1 MSEVRI
7 ASAPCS
13 WGILSGFGA
22 EESFPAPE
30 EVMDGIVATG
40 FEGTELGDPGFMPDD
55 PETVASM
62 LKRRDL
68 SMAGALVPI
77 ALADRSNHQ
86 AGVQSALKT
95 ARVLAACD
103 GPDAWNG
110 GAQVVLADAN
120 GKNEMRVDNAG
131 RIKPEHGLSDD
142 QWQAFAEGANL
153 VARAVKDETGLRTA
167 FHHHCAGF
175 VETPD
180 ETERFLEMTDP
191 DLVGLCYDTGHYA
204 YAGGDVLDGLRRFRE
219 RIQHVHFKDC
229 HPAIAEEARVNGW
242 SYFDAVGNGLFFK
255 LGGGLV
261 DFGAVARELRDSGYS
276 GWIVV
281 EDELPPGKA
290 DAFEANKNDRE
301 LLRELGI

>member
-1 MSEVRI
+1 MAEVRI

-13 WGILSGFGA
+13 WGVLSGFGA
-22 EESFPAPE
+22 ESSFPAPE
-30 EVMDGIVATG
+30 DVLDGIVATG
-40 FEGTELGDPGFMPDD
+40 FEGTELGDPGFMPEAPDL
-55 PETVASM
+55 VASM
-62 LKRRDL
+62 LTSRGL
-68 SMAGALVPI
+68 SMVGALVPI
-77 ALADRSNHQ
+77 ALADRANHKE
-86 AGVQSALKT
+86 GVRSAIKT

-120 GKNEMRVDNAG
+120 GKNAMRVENAG
-131 RIKPEHGLSDD
+131 RIRPEHGLSDD
-142 QWQAFAEGANL
+142 EWRAFAEGANL
-153 VARAVKDETGLRTA
+153 VAQAVKDETGLRTA

-175 VETPD
+175 IETPD

-191 DLVGLCYDTGHYA
+191 DLVGLCYDTGHYV
-204 YAGGDVLDGLRRFRE
+204 YAGGDALDGLRRFRE
-219 RIQHVHFKDC
+219 RIWHVHFKDC
-229 HPAIAEEARVNGW
+229 HSAVADEARANGW
-242 SYFDAVGNGLFFK
+242 SYFDAVGEGLFFK

-261 DFGAVARELRDSGYS
+261 DFGAVIRDLRDSGYS

-301 LLRELGI
+301 LLRGLGI

>member
-1 MSEVRI
+1 MGEVRI

-13 WGILSGFGA
+13 WGVLGGFGA
-22 EESFPAPE
+22 EGSFPAPE

-40 FEGTELGDPGFMPDD
+40 FEGMELGDPGFMPEE
-55 PETVASM
+55 PEIVASM

-68 SMAGALVPI
+68 SMVGALVPI
-77 ALADRSNHQ
+77 ALADRSNHE
-86 AGVQSALKT
+86 AGVKSALKT

-120 GKNEMRVDNAG
+120 GKNAMRVENAG

-142 QWQAFAEGANL
+142 EWQAFAEGANL
-153 VARAVKDETGLRTA
+153 VARAVSDETGLRTA

-191 DLVGLCYDTGHYA
+191 KLVGLCYDTGHYA
-204 YAGGDVLDGLRRFRE
+204 YAGGDALDGLRWFRE
-219 RIQHVHFKDC
+219 RIWHVHFKDC
-229 HPAIAEEARVNGW
+229 HPAVAKEARAKGW

-261 DFGAVARELRDSGYS
+261 DFGAVIRELRDSGYS

-290 DAFEANKNDRE
+290 DALEASKNDRE
-301 LLRELGI
+301 LLRGLGI